1 MKQIININSHRIL
14 FALTFSMGLG
24 MFKVSLLLLIA
35 ALVAVRGQYRKIF
48 GRIKLGG
55 WVLIFFS
62 LLFLCTYSIE
72 YVPYRPEK
80 FSIETYYFQMLFV
93 LSFCALALPFCF
105 QDEKNYPGLIWCLC
119 LGAFSW
125 AIVTILASLLFS
137 SPPYYSRIL
146 DLRALARGV
155 IQYGNTPGI
164 ASLLTFLPI
173 VFFANLIGPR
183 LWSWSRYWHVSLLI
197 AIATLMAGL
206 LIQQRSFF
214 VIALIIQPALVCVLA
229 LIQKKLKLGL
239 ILLATLISYPLLL
252 VANIHFGFLSR
263 KLDGGIFFDARI
275 QMFKSWLEQI
285 ASNPFLTTIV
295 GPSPWDTLPHFHNF
309 FADVHRISGFWAL
322 CFAIIL
328 IGYIF
333 IRLMYLTYFNRQIG
347 CYLLSM
353 AFPILLIM
361 LSSVVPEGEK
371 QPFLALLLIGAIA
384 ERCISGMPKPLDL
397 G

>member
-1 MKQIININSHRIL
+1 MKKIININSHRIL

-24 MFKVSLLLLIA
+24 MFKVSLLLLMA
-35 ALVAVRGQYRKIF
+35 ALVAARGQYRKIF

-55 WVLIFFS
+55 WVLLSLSFLFFS
-62 LLFLCTYSIE
+62 AYSMG
-72 YVPYRPEK
+72 YTPYRPEN
-80 FSIETYYFQMLFV
+80 FSIEPYYFQMLFV

-105 QDEKNYPGLIWCLC
+105 QDEKNYLNLIWCLC

-125 AIVTILASLLFS
+125 AILTILASLLFS
-137 SPPYYSRIL
+137 SPPYYSKII

-164 ASLLTFLPI
+164 SSLLAFFPI
-173 VFFANLIGPR
+173 VYFAKLIFVDSKNSCRYLWISFFGFCVSTIG
-183 LWSWSRYWHVSLLI
+183 
-197 AIATLMAGL
+197 AI
-206 LIQQRSFF
+206 LIQQRSYF
-214 VIALIIQPALVCVLA
+214 VIS
-229 LIQKKLKLGL
+229 L
-239 ILLATLISYPLLL
+239 ILQPILVGSFLLMLGRVRMGLSLLSVIATYPVLLICNAYIEFLA
-252 VANIHFGFLSR
+252 R
-263 KLDGGIFFDARI
+263 KVDAGIFVDART
-275 QMFKSWLEQI
+275 QMFKFWIEQFLV
-285 ASNPFLTTIV
+285 NPFMAPAV
-295 GPSPWDTLPHFHNF
+295 GPPPWNSHQHFHNF

-347 CYLLSM
+347 SYLLSM
-353 AFPILLIM
+353 GFPILLIM